1 MLPFWKARY
10 YVASLLGRVRATS
23 RLTTRHG
30 FALHGN
36 ARDMVSRYIYTF
48 GTWEPNLTALV
59 KARVGLDTQFYDCG
73 TNIGYFSVLAA
84 NLGARVT
91 GFEASPEMAQL
102 AQANLRAAGFAGVVH
117 NVALAA
123 EEGELAL
130 HDVSGATNT
139 GSRSVVKTSGAVHAV
154 VRAAP
159 LLSLVQL
166 DPAAE
171 LFFKIDIE
179 GAEGPVLAELLSW
192 MAAHP
197 LARVT
202 IVAEVLDGAADTV
215 RAFADLGC
223 EVAYLPNSYAFAAYL
238 HGEQEARLVPMA
250 EGEPEKPF
258 ETVIWRD

>member
-1 MLPFWKARY
+1 MLPLWKARY
-10 YVASLLGRVRATS
+10 YAASLLGRVRATS

-30 FALHGN
+30 FAVRGN

-48 GTWEPNLTALV
+48 GTWEPNLTAFV
-59 KARVGLDTQFYDCG
+59 QERVGPGTQFYDCG
-73 TNIGYFSVLAA
+73 TNIGYFSLLAA
-84 NLGARVT
+84 HLGAKVT
-91 GFEASPEMAQL
+91 GFEASPEMARL
-102 AQANLRAAGFAGVVH
+102 AQANLRAAGFAGEVH

-139 GSRSVVKTSGAVHAV
+139 GSRSVVKTGGTVHAV

-197 LARVT
+197 SARMT

-223 EVAYLPNSYAFAAYL
+223 EVAYLPNRYAFAAYL
-238 HGEQEARLVPMA
+238 HGETEARLVPMA